1 MATSEPR
8 EVSEQNKPLPLEY
21 SFDLNGLLIPLEALK
36 YAEVTGTISYTVVQD
51 EELNR
56 MRGMKE

>member
-8 EVSEQNKPLPLEY
+8 EVSEQNQPLEY
-21 SFDLNGLLIPLEALK
+21 SFDLNHLLIPLEALK
-36 YAEVTGTISYTVVQD
+36 YSEVTRTISYTVVQD

-56 MRGMKE
+56 MRGMKK